1 MYVMFCSP
9 QISTAK
15 ISWKCKTDPDDVIIF
30 EAGTLKTCH
39 AIHTDARHKDTHVI
53 LFLAGCKQPISVRA
67 RDIRVLLT
75 PHQPDFSVDMWL
87 VGHGYQAEY
96 YIDGKLA
103 EIECRDFGG
112 THQIKK
118 LVKWLY
124 RNFAEMLAKMRKE
137 H

>member
-1 MYVMFCSP
+1 MKVLFKE
-9 QISTAK
+9 TVTFG
-15 ISWKCKTDPDDVIIF
+15 TDETGYTSF
-30 EAGTLKTCH
+30 EAGARKVCH
-39 AIHTDARHKDTHVI
+39 AIHADTERTRTHVI
-53 LFLAGCKQPISVRA
+53 LFLACSRKPIRVRA

-96 YIDGKLA
+96 YIDGELA

-112 THQIKK
+112 THR
-118 LVKWLY
+118 VKSMVRWLY
-124 RNFAEMLAKMRKE
+124 RNFNDLLGKMRKE